1 MLDIIDI
8 LSIGL
13 AVISLGFSIYLFQRD
28 RSNLQIED
36 FHVGLG
42 GSRKSGEPW
51 VFTVSS
57 VSVSVRNSG
66 NRPAYKAHGVVS
78 FGMLDA
84 LPLYPTDEGNVIF
97 QKQYDIAPNERRNLV
112 AAWNYSGSG
121 IDGMKSMSAGDF
133 IEKGPPINI
142 TIEYTE
148 GKISKSYTKSF
159 IDSEIRKH
167 QERQYL
173 QP

>member
-1 MLDIIDI
+1 MIDVF
-8 LSIGL
+8 SIGL
-13 AVISLGFSIYLFQRD
+13 AVVSIALSLYIYQRD

-57 VSVSVRNSG
+57 VSVSVRNQG

-97 QKQYDIAPNERRNLV
+97 QKTYDIAPNERRHLV
-112 AAWNYSGSG
+112 AAWNYSGTG
-121 IDGMKSMSAGDF
+121 IDGMKSMPAGDF
-133 IEKGPPINI
+133 IERGPPVKV

-148 GKISKSYTKSF
+148 GTISKTYDKDF
-159 IDSEIRKH
+159 IESEIREH